1 MSIAFSTFLEKG
13 SGAKPWAI
21 NATFKDK
28 CYNPRLSV
36 YVLF

>member
-1 MSIAFSTFLEKG
+1 MDIAFSTFLEKG

-21 NATFKDK
+21 NATITNKS
-28 CYNPRLSV
+28 YNPRLSV